1 MPFSRPNVRQEQS
14 PTPKAVGLHGAFFP
28 GLQNA
33 YATYTLAIAAGA
45 DIVVTSDLAGVAGN
59 ALDFQATADG
69 LAAAT
74 FDFSTVLTQLDS
86 VLTFGTGG
94 EGGNDWSVS
103 VSAGSGGGEG
113 VNVFED
119 TVNKTLT
126 IMYETGVSTVTN
138 VATAV
143 ATTTNFTCVGGT
155 GANVLA
161 TPGDDLPLTSLT
173 GGTPQEWA
181 EQSGTPV
188 KMHLHFTAAATT
200 GTLGKNAINAVV
212 GKSMTA
218 TGGDANAM
226 AGGDAVAKQ
235 DLSGG
240 VDAVASPRL
249 TGPGGV
255 NGDGTGTYTVT
266 HTATPR
272 DPALQARAVP
282 GDACRPVLPNRG
294 VQPSQP
300 HDHRVRVG
308 QERRGACGSDS
319 GGGQHD
325 RILRGIFQL
334 RRLVEAARR
343 RRCVADG

>member
-45 DIVVTSDLAGVAGN
+45 DIVVTSDLAGTAGN
-59 ALDFQATADG
+59 ALDFKATADAS
-69 LAAAT
+69 AAAT

-94 EGGNDWSVS
+94 TGGNDWSVS

-161 TPGDDLPLTSLT
+161 TPGDDLPLTSLS
-173 GGTPQEWA
+173 GGTAQEYA
-181 EQSGTPV
+181 TQGGSPV
-188 KMHLHFTAAATT
+188 EMHLHFTAAATT
-200 GTLGKNAINAVV
+200 GTLAKNAINAVV

-266 HTATPR
+266 HTATGTWTITFADWFPEI
-272 DPALQARAVP
+272 LHFK
-282 GDACRPVLPNRG
+282 PVLSLATPADQYCQTGAYSQANRTII
-294 VQPSQP
+294 VYVWDKSA
-300 HDHRVRVG
+300 
-308 QERRGACGSDS
+308 GALADPTAAAGNTIAFYAAFSNY
-319 GGGQHD
+319 GG
-325 RILRGIFQL
+325 L
-334 RRLVEAARR
+334 
-343 RRCVADG
+343 